1 MSDKIESSL
10 FYYKIGLNQTSDH
23 TISVINQNIQTAA
36 TSCFNLIKTTLIKR
50 AIKLCAYCIYF
61 KNIIGYYSVDFTI
74 KIR

>member
-10 FYYKIGLNQTSDH
+10 FYYKIGLNQT